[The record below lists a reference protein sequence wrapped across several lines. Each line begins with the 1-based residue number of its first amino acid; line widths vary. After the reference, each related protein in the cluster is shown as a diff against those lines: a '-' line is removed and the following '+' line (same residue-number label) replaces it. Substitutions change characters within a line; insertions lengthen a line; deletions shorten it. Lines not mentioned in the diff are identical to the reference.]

1 MLYICYFPQI
11 PLKQNVCLTHEA
23 HQINRSACFSKFS
36 HIVHRAFTVHFAIAF
51 AVCCAVFAHCSPF
64 INLTKFR
71 LACAYRLFRVRPP
84 FAHRSLNVQ
93 EGKDH
98 LLKKP
103 KFEYQYLHLKM
114 FPFPLFEQ
122 RFSVILAISTRLG

>member
-36 HIVHRAFTVHFAIAF
+36 HIVHRAFTV
-51 AVCCAVFAHCSPF
+51 FAHCSPF

-71 LACAYRLFRVRPP
+71 LACAYRLFRVRSP